1 MKYIIQEPD
10 FVVSTSHYY
19 NMIYTTCFYLT
30 QEAKVYTA
38 TTAVTS
44 IFADD
49 IVPMLIQKVNGKSK
63 YTCNLII
70 IYEAME
76 SITAVITA
84 SILADDTMPM

>member
-1 MKYIIQEPD
+1 
-10 FVVSTSHYY
+10 
-19 NMIYTTCFYLT
+19 MIDTISFYLA
-30 QEAKVYTA
+30 QEAKVYAA

-49 IVPMLIQKVNGKSK
+49 IVPMLVQKVNRKSK

-76 SITAVITA
+76 SITDIITA
-84 SILADDTMPM
+84 SILAEDTMPM